1 MSSFLR
7 ATLKPSKFQMVG
19 IRRFHYQTYLQSPA
33 QVNGD
38 EKPQV
43 VQVPAPKKSLWQRVK
58 EEVRHYWD
66 GTKLLATETK
76 ISTRLTFKLLK
87 GQQLT
92 RREYRQLKRT
102 AGDLLRVVPLIVI
115 VLVPMLEFALP
126 VLLKLFPNMLPS
138 TFESKY
144 QEEERKRNLLKLR
157 IKMAKFLQETAG
169 EVALAGSSTKDAA
182 KELNEFFQKCRTS
195 GEQANA
201 QDILA
206 IARRFQDELT
216 LTNLSRPQLVH
227 LARYMSLGAFGT
239 DSFLRYQ
246 IERKIAEIKADDK
259 LISSEG
265 VDSLNVPELQSA
277 CAARGIAAYGVSPA
291 RMRTEL
297 QKWLELHLEH
307 KIPTS
312 LLILSHAFQTSTR
325 TLPSRDALESTA
337 EALQATLTSLPH
349 QVINEAS
356 LKASETEGV
365 ATAKQKLDVLKEQ
378 EELIADELEEE
389 EVDFFN

>member
-1 MSSFLR
+1 MFAQATKRAAQFRPPIKRFHSQPFLR
-7 ATLKPSKFQMVG
+7 YSNTEDK
-19 IRRFHYQTYLQSPA
+19 T
-33 QVNGD
+33 QVA
-38 EKPQV
+38 
-43 VQVPAPKKSLWQRVK
+43 VPPKKPLWQRVK
-58 EEVRHYWD
+58 EEARHYWD
-66 GTKLLATETK
+66 GSKLLAAETK
-76 ISTRLTFKLLK
+76 ISSRLTFKLLK
-87 GQQLT
+87 GQQLS

-102 AGDLLRVVPLIVI
+102 AGDLLRVVPLVLIVI
-115 VLVPMLEFALP
+115 IPMLEFALP
-126 VLLKLFPNMLPS
+126 IILRLFPNILPS

-144 QEEERKRNLLKLR
+144 QEEEKKRNLLRLR
-157 IKMAKFLQETAG
+157 IKMAKFLQETVG
-169 EVALAGSSTKDAA
+169 EVALAGTSTKDAA
-182 KELNEFFQKCRTS
+182 KELNEFFQKVFFIKFQCRTS

-246 IERKIAEIKADDK
+246 IERKLLEIKADDK
-259 LISSEG
+259 VIVSEG
-265 VDSLNVPELQSA
+265 VDSLNVSELQSA
-277 CAARGIAAYGVSPA
+277 CMARGIAAYGASPA
-291 RMRTEL
+291 RMRSEL

-325 TLPSRDALESTA
+325 TMPSRDALESTA

-356 LKASETEGV
+356 LKASETQGV

-389 EVDFFN
+389 EVLLVN